1 MQIHEAPHGINLV
14 VETDRGILYIGR
26 FDETNGFEVMMH
38 DADVHHVG
46 AGEDVEAYVRNTAK
60 YGVAVTHRDVAFPTA
75 GITRVRVLGDV
86 AKD

>member
-1 MQIHEAPHGINLV
+1 
-14 VETDRGILYIGR
+14 
-26 FDETNGFEVMMH
+26 MH
-38 DADVHHVG
+38 HLG

-60 YGVAVTHRDVAFPTA
+60 YGVAVTHKDVAFPTA